1 MTAPGLDQVAFDMDG
16 TLVDTEHVHF
26 DAWNDV
32 FVKLFGLGERFSLLA
47 HPPRACHRPVPAA
60 HPAARDIS
68 PSTQPITGARNARN
82 PLHCVCILTVLSRP
96 LLPVQLPRHCTAVTA
111 TSRCVL
117 LTVSARPFLPLG
129 GVFAVGTGPYPAE
142 WFDKWVGK
150 SAPSVA
156 AQFAT
161 AANAICCTFSIRTLV
176 RCFNRDGGTAD

>member
-111 TSRCVL
+111 TAS
-117 LTVSARPFLPLG
+117 PLHCC
-129 GVFAVGTGPYPAE
+129 
-142 WFDKWVGK
+142 DCNCL
-150 SAPSVA
+150 
-156 AQFAT
+156 AT
-161 AANAICCTFSIRTLV
+161 ALL
-176 RCFNRDGGTAD
+176 